1 MCIRDSPDVEPESVS
16 RVSSEVIVKRVFAL
30 DAARHLSINGRYLD
44 CTAIPDRWGSW
55 MLGAIPAALTM
66 IRKYKPR
73 VIWSTYPI
81 STAHVI
87 GAILQRLTSIPWVA
101 DFRDPMV
108 SYDTLKNEHWPR
120 EPRVRKMR
128 LWIERLVVK
137 YSTRTVFV
145 APGAL
150 QTYAGRFPFMS
161 RDYWALI
168 PNGYDE
174 ESFIAAEKIL
184 TVRTMPLE
192 QICLLHSG
200 GIYPGSDRDPS
211 TFFSAIAVLRDRG
224 EISATNFNVSL
235 RGSGMETQLQQL
247 ISHYRL
253 EELVFV
259 KAGLPYHN
267 ALAEMLHAD
276 GLILL
281 QGALS
286 NAQIPA
292 KLYEYL
298 RARRPILALV
308 DTAGDSAALLR
319 SIGVG
324 EIIPLHDKEQI
335 VIGVRNFLTQIRLH
349 RAPVAEMS
357 QVMQFSRQA
366 RTRELVRLFDE
377 VSQEGCTPI

>member
-1 MCIRDSPDVEPESVS
+1 
-16 RVSSEVIVKRVFAL
+16 
-30 DAARHLSINGRYLD
+30 
-44 CTAIPDRWGSW
+44 
-55 MLGAIPAALTM
+55 
-66 IRKYKPR
+66 
-73 VIWSTYPI
+73 
-81 STAHVI
+81 
-87 GAILQRLTSIPWVA
+87 
-101 DFRDPMV
+101 
-108 SYDTLKNEHWPR
+108 
-120 EPRVRKMR
+120 
-128 LWIERLVVK
+128 
-137 YSTRTVFV
+137 
-145 APGAL
+145 
-150 QTYAGRFPFMS
+150 
-161 RDYWALI
+161 
-168 PNGYDE
+168 
-174 ESFIAAEKIL
+174 
-184 TVRTMPLE
+184 
-192 QICLLHSG
+192 
-200 GIYPGSDRDPS
+200 
-211 TFFSAIAVLRDRG
+211 
-224 EISATNFNVSL
+224 
-235 RGSGMETQLQQL
+235 METQLQQL

-366 RTRELVRLFDE
+366 TTRELVRLFDE